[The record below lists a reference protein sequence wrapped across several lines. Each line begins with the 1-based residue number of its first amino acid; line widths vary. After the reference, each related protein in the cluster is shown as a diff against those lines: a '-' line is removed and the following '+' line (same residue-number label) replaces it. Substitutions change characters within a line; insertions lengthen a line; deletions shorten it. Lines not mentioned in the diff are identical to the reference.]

1 MDDKIIERI
10 SEYKSLMDKGK
21 KVSGRDVTQT
31 YNEVFGRKLAVT
43 NCSTC
48 IKRRISEL
56 WHKYQDYERKK
67 IEDKGGG
74 EAPETDGDV

>member
-1 MDDKIIERI
+1 MDDKTIERI
-10 SEYKSLMDKGK
+10 SEYKSLMDRGK

-56 WHKYQDYERKK
+56 WNKYQDYERKK
-67 IEDKGGG
+67 IKDTGGG
-74 EAPETDGDV
+74 EETPPDGDV

>member
-1 MDDKIIERI
+1 MDDKTIERI
-10 SEYKSLMDKGK
+10 SEYKSLMDRGK

-56 WHKYQDYERKK
+56 WNKYQDYERKK

-74 EAPETDGDV
+74 EETPPDGDV

>member
-10 SEYKSLMDKGK
+10 SEYKSLMDRGK

-48 IKRRISEL
+48 
-56 WHKYQDYERKK
+56 
-67 IEDKGGG
+67 
-74 EAPETDGDV
+74 

>member
-10 SEYKSLMDKGK
+10 SEYKSLMDRGK

-48 IKRRISEL
+48 IKRRISQL
-56 WHKYQDYERKK
+56 WNKYQDYERKK
-67 IEDKGGG
+67 IEDKGGS
-74 EAPETDGDV
+74 EETPPDGDV